1 MKRIFQVAAVIAMFS
16 LAASAAGK
24 KGTWSG
30 MVGDA
35 KCGKGVKAECV
46 KKCLEAGEKMVF
58 VTDQDQKVIPV
69 ANPELLRDHVGHH
82 VQVEGTLD
90 NDTLTVASVTML
102 KDQSMK

>member
-24 KGTWSG
+24 
-30 MVGDA
+30 
-35 KCGKGVKAECV
+35 
-46 KKCLEAGEKMVF
+46 
-58 VTDQDQKVIPV
+58 KVIPV